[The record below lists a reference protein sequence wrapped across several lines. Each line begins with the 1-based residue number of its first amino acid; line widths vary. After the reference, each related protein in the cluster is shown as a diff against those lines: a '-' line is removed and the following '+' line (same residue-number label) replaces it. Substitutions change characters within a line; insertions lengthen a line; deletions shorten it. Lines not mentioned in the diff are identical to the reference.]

1 MYFSLSDWSV
11 KISASRPSN
20 VPSVSAKSMTKFLQN
35 GKKISQHC
43 PFKEPSKSGAIS
55 SAV

>member
-1 MYFSLSDWSV
+1 MYFSFSDWSV